1 MGDTKNFR
9 RVWKKPKRPFN
20 FELKMEEL
28 KTVGTFGL
36 KTKRELWKSRT
47 ELSRLRHQARSLLAV
62 RQEVREKEEPILM
75 HSLSRIGLVE
85 KTATLDDVLNLEI
98 ENLLARRLQT
108 IVFKKF
114 FFKTPYQAR
123 QAISH
128 GHILIGDRIINRPS
142 YIVKVEEEDT
152 IKLTSESI
160 FNKILSEPEEKSD
173 LGSPETENIEIP
185 TETVEPVVEAKEEP
199 VVEAKEEP
207 VVEKKNLLLRQKKNL
222 LLRQKKN
229 LLLRQKKNLL
239 KQNLQNKQLSLS
251 A

>member
-20 FELKMEEL
+20 FELKMDEL

-98 ENLLARRLQT
+98 NDLLARRLQT

-128 GHILIGDRIINRPS
+128 GHVLIGDRVINRPS
-142 YIVKVEEEDT
+142 YVVKVDEEDQ
-152 IKLTSESI
+152 IKLTPESI
-160 FNKILSEPEEKSD
+160 FNKILSEPESD

-185 TETVEPVVEAKEEP
+185 TEIVEPAAEVKEETVEEKAAEVKEET
-199 VVEAKEEP
+199 VEEKTEEKTT
-207 VVEKKNLLLRQKKNL
+207 E
-222 LLRQKKN
+222 
-229 LLLRQKKNLL
+229 
-239 KQNLQNKQLSLS
+239 
-251 A
+251 

>member
-20 FELKMEEL
+20 FELKMDEL

-98 ENLLARRLQT
+98 NDLLARRFQT

-128 GHILIGDRIINRPS
+128 GHVLIGDRVVNRPS
-142 YIVKVEEEDT
+142 YVVKVDEEDK
-152 IKLTSESI
+152 IRLTPESI
-160 FNKILSEPEEKSD
+160 FNKILSEPESD
-173 LGSPETENIEIP
+173 LGSPETENIDIP
-185 TETVEPVVEAKEEP
+185 TEPVEAVAEVKEETAEEKP
-199 VVEAKEEP
+199 EQVAAEVKEETAE
-207 VVEKKNLLLRQKKNL
+207 EKPEEKTTE
-222 LLRQKKN
+222 
-229 LLLRQKKNLL
+229 
-239 KQNLQNKQLSLS
+239 
-251 A
+251 